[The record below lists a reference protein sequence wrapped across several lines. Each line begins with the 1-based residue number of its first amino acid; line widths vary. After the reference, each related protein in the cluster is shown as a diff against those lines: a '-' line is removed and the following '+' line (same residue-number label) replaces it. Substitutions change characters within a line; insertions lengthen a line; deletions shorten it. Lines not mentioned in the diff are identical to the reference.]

1 MTAFGVEKSVSLCD
15 EDYEKIRRYTQKDFD
30 RDELFV
36 FNVNLCSNDIDRDY
50 EKFSLSAL
58 NEMKSLFE
66 GKTGIFDHSM
76 KSSDQIARI
85 FDTRVEKQEGCKTAD
100 GEDLYFLKA
109 KAYMVKSD
117 DNAGIIRDIEAGIK
131 KEVSVSCSMKSRV
144 CSVCG
149 KDSRASG
156 CGHIAGKVY
165 GSKQCYYTLSDAGD
179 AYEWSFVAVP
189 AQRNAGVTKSFHIK
203 GDEALES
210 IIKAIKSADGDLTI
224 TKSQSREIADY
235 ITCLEEDSQI
245 AGQYRDELVKEVTRL
260 FCRALPKVETKLF
273 SSLVGVMT
281 AKELISFRDSL
292 QKSEDSVPPKPQLA
306 GKATKNQIK
315 NSQFRI

>member
-1 MTAFGVEKSVSLCD
+1 MTALGVEKSTSLCD
-15 EDYEKIRRYTQKDFD
+15 EDYEKICRYTQKDFD
-30 RDELFV
+30 REEIFV

-58 NEMKSLFE
+58 NEMQPLFE
-66 GKTGIFDHSM
+66 GKTGISDHSM
-76 KSSDQIARI
+76 KSCDQIARI

-109 KAYMVKSD
+109 KAYMVRND

-131 KEVSVSCSMKSRV
+131 KEVSVSCSMRSRI

-149 KDSRASG
+149 KDSRTSG
-156 CGHIAGKVY
+156 CSHIAGKSY
-165 GSKQCYYTLSDAGD
+165 GSKQCYFTLSDPGD

-189 AQRNAGVTKSFHIK
+189 AQRNAGVTKSFHLK
-203 GDEALES
+203 GDEALEN
-210 IIKAIKSADGDLTI
+210 IIKTIKSADGDLTV
-224 TKSQSREIADY
+224 TKAQMREISDY
-235 ITCLEEDSQI
+235 ITSLEEDSQI
-245 AGQYRDELVKEVTRL
+245 AGQYREELVKEVTKL
-260 FCRALPKVETKLF
+260 FCRALPTVETKLF

-292 QKSEDSVPPKPQLA
+292 KKSADSMPPKPQLA
-306 GKATKNQIK
+306 GKPAKNQNK

>member
-131 KEVSVSCSMKSRV
+131 KR
-144 CSVCG
+144 
-149 KDSRASG
+149 
-156 CGHIAGKVY
+156 
-165 GSKQCYYTLSDAGD
+165 
-179 AYEWSFVAVP
+179 FPFP
-189 AQRNAGVTKSFHIK
+189 AQ
-203 GDEALES
+203 
-210 IIKAIKSADGDLTI
+210 
-224 TKSQSREIADY
+224 
-235 ITCLEEDSQI
+235 
-245 AGQYRDELVKEVTRL
+245 
-260 FCRALPKVETKLF
+260 
-273 SSLVGVMT
+273 
-281 AKELISFRDSL
+281 
-292 QKSEDSVPPKPQLA
+292 
-306 GKATKNQIK
+306 
-315 NSQFRI
+315 